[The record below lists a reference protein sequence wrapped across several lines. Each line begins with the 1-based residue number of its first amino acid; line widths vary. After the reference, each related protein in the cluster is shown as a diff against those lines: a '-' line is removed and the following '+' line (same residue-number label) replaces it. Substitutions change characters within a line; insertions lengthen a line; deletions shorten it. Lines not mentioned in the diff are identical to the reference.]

1 MRSPAP
7 HSLEDEAALLGA
19 ALVNDKAARLVAE
32 ATVAE
37 DFYAPFHKKVRA
49 AVCGLVAAGR
59 PVDVQTVA
67 SEAAR
72 HNGQDVAGTKREVS
86 QLLLACPAAANAE
99 GYLDAVKDTA
109 RRRSYLALSRK
120 LAEAARSSVDDW
132 EAGVRTDLEGLT
144 VEPRPALDHRRVAP
158 GGTFLLADDPT
169 PPVIHGRGAEVLHA
183 SGEATLVCALTGA
196 GKSTYAQNYALHRL
210 GLRPGE
216 FIGYPVQPLPPGEGI
231 LYVAADRPRQIRRS
245 FRRLIDD
252 TDRDELDHRL
262 VVWKGPPPFRLNQKP
277 EALLAFVRAVEAH
290 HGVMLREV
298 ILDSLKDV
306 ASELVKDEGG
316 AGVAQALGHLVA
328 DDREALV
335 LHHERKAE
343 RGAKKAPAEIGD
355 VYGSQYL
362 TACMGNVVYLHG
374 PSGAHVVELIHL
386 KQSAETVGPLLL
398 DHDHDAGTLT
408 VRAERDVLELLR
420 AAPKGFTVRTA
431 CLVAWGLQDPD
442 RNAVARMYR
451 KLERYVAEG
460 LATRPETAGGYDTA
474 AVYYA
479 VETRHGDR
487 S

>member
-1 MRSPAP
+1 MRSAAP
-7 HSLEDEAALLGA
+7 YSLEDEAALLGA

-37 DFYAPFHKKVRA
+37 DFYSPLHQKVRA
-49 AVCGLVAAGR
+49 AVCGLVADGL

-67 SEAAR
+67 SNAAR
-72 HNGQDVAGTKREVS
+72 HNGQDVAGTRREIG
-86 QLLLACPAAANAE
+86 QLLLACPAAVNAE
-99 GYLDAVKDTA
+99 AYLEAVKDRS
-109 RRRSYLALSRK
+109 RRRSYLRLSRT
-120 LAEAARSSVDDW
+120 LEQAALTPGAEWEAAAAPVLETLAVD
-132 EAGVRTDLEGLT
+132 RRPT
-144 VEPRPALDHRRVAP
+144 VDHRRVAP
-158 GGTFLLADDPT
+158 GGSFLLADDPT
-169 PPVIHGRGAEVLHA
+169 PPVIHGRDAEVLHA
-183 SGEATLVCALTGA
+183 SGEATLVVALTGA

-210 GLRPGE
+210 GLRPGD
-216 FIGYPVQPLPPGEGI
+216 FIGYPVQPLPPDEGL

-245 FRRLIDD
+245 FRRLISDA
-252 TDRDELDHRL
+252 DRDELDRRL

-290 HGVMLREV
+290 HGVILREV

-335 LHHERKAE
+335 LHHERKGE

-386 KQSAETVGPLLL
+386 KQSAELVGPLLL

-408 VRAERDVLELLR
+408 VRAERNLLELLR
-420 AAPKGFTVRTA
+420 GAPKGFTVRTA
-431 CLVAWGLQDPD
+431 CLTVWGLQDPD

-451 KLERYVAEG
+451 RLERLVTEG
-460 LATRPETAGGYDTA
+460 HAARPDATAGDA
-474 AVYYA
+474 AAIYYA
-479 VETRHGDR
+479 VEHRLGAPA
-487 S
+487 